1 MARRRREGRLGS
13 SFERPATPPAC
24 VLGGAQQ
31 AGGRETR
38 LLPRVGLRRHFI
50 PSPEGCPLFR
60 RKSEDTELVE
70 QPTKPGGKGRPT
82 PTRKEAEAAAK
93 ARAKVPRTRK
103 EQMQRQRQAKTESSK
118 QVRAAMKSGDE
129 RYLLARDKGPVRRF
143 IRDYVDSRFSFVELM
158 IPILIVTMVLGYS
171 GNSQLATVG
180 NTLLFGMLLLV
191 VLDLVLLRRRIR
203 KQLAA
208 RFPDESVKGT
218 TYYAVTRSLQM
229 KFMRMPK
236 PKVKIGQELPE
247 HYR

>member
-1 MARRRREGRLGS
+1 M
-13 SFERPATPPAC
+13 
-24 VLGGAQQ
+24 
-31 AGGRETR
+31 
-38 LLPRVGLRRHFI
+38 
-50 PSPEGCPLFR
+50 FR

-70 QPTKPGGKGRPT
+70 QPPKPGGKGRPT

>member
-1 MARRRREGRLGS
+1 
-13 SFERPATPPAC
+13 
-24 VLGGAQQ
+24 
-31 AGGRETR
+31 
-38 LLPRVGLRRHFI
+38 
-50 PSPEGCPLFR
+50 LFR
-60 RKSEDTELVE
+60 RKSEESAPVE
-70 QPTKPGGKGRPT
+70 EPIKPGGKGRPT

-103 EQMQRQRQAKTESSK
+103 EMAQQQRQAKTQSSK
-118 QVRAAMKSGDE
+118 QVREAMKSGDE

-158 IPILIVTMVLGYS
+158 IPILIVTMILGYS

-191 VLDLVLLRRRIR
+191 VLDLLLLRRRLR

-208 RFPDESVKGT
+208 RFPDEPVKGT

-236 PKVKIGQELPE
+236 PKVKIGQDLPE